1 MGLVLVSSAIDFPN
15 SISNELLYSN
25 HQQMRNDGNT
35 KKEMAKLLET
45 NTYGT
50 FLLPRSIKMM
60 KFLYLF
66 IILAIYAC
74 DHEESSYPDPPRED
88 LENLK

>member
-50 FLLPRSIKMM
+50 F
-60 KFLYLF
+60 F
-66 IILAIYAC
+66 ITQK
-74 DHEESSYPDPPRED
+74 H
-88 LENLK
+88 

>member
-1 MGLVLVSSAIDFPN
+1 MVIIHKNIKSFNGLVPVSSAIDFPN
-15 SISNELLYSN
+15 SYKGELKYSN

-50 FLLPRSIKMM
+50 F
-60 KFLYLF
+60 F
-66 IILAIYAC
+66 ITQK
-74 DHEESSYPDPPRED
+74 H
-88 LENLK
+88 

>member
-1 MGLVLVSSAIDFPN
+1 MVLIHGNFKAFDLVVPVSSAIDFPN
-15 SISNELLYSN
+15 SFKGELKYSN

-50 FLLPRSIKMM
+50 F
-60 KFLYLF
+60 F
-66 IILAIYAC
+66 ITQK
-74 DHEESSYPDPPRED
+74 H
-88 LENLK
+88 